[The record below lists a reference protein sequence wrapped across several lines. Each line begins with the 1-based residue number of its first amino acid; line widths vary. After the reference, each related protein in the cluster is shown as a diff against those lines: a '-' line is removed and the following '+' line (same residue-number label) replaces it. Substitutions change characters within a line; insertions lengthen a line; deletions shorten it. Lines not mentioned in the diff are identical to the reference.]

1 MSEEKNP
8 LFSKWFPSADGPRK
22 FRWYYLGGLLVVGIL
37 FMFLGTSGGDEEEQ
51 PGGSPSSSTGMNEE
65 REEADVPGNDTGGN
79 DDQQHPLGDISELEH
94 AYANQLEGALE
105 SMSGL
110 SGVDIVVNLEASESK
125 VYEKDTTSR
134 EQITDETDTEGGTR
148 TLEEGTDEETLV
160 LVQEGDSEQPLLIRT
175 EKPDVTGVLVV
186 AEGVDDLDRK
196 ESVIE
201 AVTRTLDVP
210 AHRVSVLPKQ

>member
-1 MSEEKNP
+1 MSEEKP
-8 LFSKWFPSADGPRK
+8 SFSKWLPSADGSRK

-37 FMFLGTSGGDEEEQ
+37 FMFIGTSGGDEEEEL
-51 PGGSPSSSTGMNEE
+51 GGTPSSLSGLNED
-65 REEADVPGNDTGGN
+65 RGEADVLDHDTEGDAN
-79 DDQQHPLGDISELEH
+79 QQHNFGDIAALER
-94 AYANQLEGALE
+94 AYANQLERALE
-105 SMSGL
+105 SINRL

-134 EQITDETDTEGGTR
+134 EQITDETDTEGGSR

-160 LVQEGDSEQPLLIRT
+160 LIQEGDAEQPLLIRT

-186 AEGVDDLDRK
+186 AEGVEELDLK

-210 AHRVSVLPKQ
+210 AHRVSVLSKQ

>member
-1 MSEEKNP
+1 MSEEKKP
-8 LFSKWFPSADGPRK
+8 PFSKWFPPGDGSRK

-37 FMFLGTSGGDEEEQ
+37 FMFIGTSGGDEEEQ
-51 PGGSPSSSTGMNEE
+51 PGGSPSSSSGVNEE
-65 REEADVPGNDTGGN
+65 QEETGVPSNDTEG
-79 DDQQHPLGDISELEH
+79 QQHPLGDIAELEH
-94 AYANQLEGALE
+94 AYANQLEETLE
-105 SMSGL
+105 SMSGV

-134 EQITDETDTEGGTR
+134 EQITDETDTEGGNR

-160 LVQEGDSEQPLLIRT
+160 LIQEGDSEQPLLIRT

-186 AEGVDDLDRK
+186 AEGVEELDHK